1 MGVLQAMALR
11 IGFAYNEKPAEEE
24 EPPSIASHDRFAE
37 WDDPTT
43 IAAVAHALGLAG
55 TVLPLEADEDFP
67 HRLRDARPDIVF
79 NIAEGLHGPNR
90 EAHVPAI
97 CEFYGIPYTGS
108 DPLTLALGLDKERT
122 KEVLAARGIRTPRWT
137 VAGGSAG
144 GLNGRRLRFPVIV
157 KPLFEGSSKGIDSG
171 SLRWDRKSTLE
182 RVRWVVEG
190 YDQPALV
197 EEFLPGREF
206 TVAVLG
212 NGPGARVLP
221 PVEIRFDSLP
231 EGAPPLYGWEAKWVW
246 DTPEAPL
253 SIFECPAPLDA
264 GLLAAIENATLGA
277 YHALGCRDWARI
289 DLRLDAAG
297 EPHVL
302 EVNALPGILPDPR
315 QNSCFPKAARAAGL
329 GYEEMILAVLDAGL
343 RRLGM
348 GGVGMPTGRGRAGV
362 AGLGPTLGLPEIG
375 AAVAPPQFGAIVDSL
390 ELGATGAPPAG
401 GGATTTGSTAS

>member
-1 MGVLQAMALR
+1 MALR

-24 EPPSIASHDRFAE
+24 EPPSSASHDRFAE

-43 IAAVAHALGLAG
+43 IAAVARALGLAG
-55 TVLPLEADEDFP
+55 TVIPLEADQEFP
-67 HRLRDARPDIVF
+67 ARLREVRPDIVF
-79 NIAEGLHGPNR
+79 NIAEGLNGPNR

-137 VAGGSAG
+137 VAGGLAG
-144 GLNGRRLRFPVIV
+144 RLNGRRLRFPVMV

-182 RVRWVVEG
+182 RICWVVEG
-190 YDQPALV
+190 YGQPALV

-212 NGPGARVLP
+212 NGPEARILP

-231 EGAPPLYGWEAKWVW
+231 EGAPALYGWEAKWVW

-253 SIFECPAPLDA
+253 SIFECPAPVDA
-264 GLLAAIENATLGA
+264 RLLEALEKATLGA
-277 YHALGCRDWARI
+277 FHALGCRDWARI
-289 DLRLDAAG
+289 DLRLDATG

-302 EVNALPGILPDPR
+302 EVNPLPGILPDPR

-348 GGVGMPTGRGRAGV
+348 IGVEKV
-362 AGLGPTLGLPEIG
+362 A
-375 AAVAPPQFGAIVDSL
+375 
-390 ELGATGAPPAG
+390 
-401 GGATTTGSTAS
+401 GGATSAEAERISPWQAPSAPVAAGSVTPYQGPDALAAAGSVAP

>member
-1 MGVLQAMALR
+1 MTLR

-24 EPPSIASHDRFAE
+24 EPPSSASHDRFAE

-55 TVLPLEADEDFP
+55 IVIPLEADEEFP
-67 HRLRDARPDIVF
+67 ARLREARPDIVF
-79 NIAEGLHGPNR
+79 NMAEGLDGPNR

-137 VAGGSAG
+137 VAGGTAG
-144 GLNGRRLRFPVIV
+144 SLNGRRLRFPVIV
-157 KPLFEGSSKGIDSG
+157 KPLYEGSSKGIDSG
-171 SLRWDRKSTLE
+171 SLVRDRKSALE

-190 YDQPALV
+190 YGQPALV

-212 NGPGARVLP
+212 NGLEARILP

-231 EGAPPLYGWEAKWVW
+231 EGAPALYGWEAKWLW

-253 SIFECPAPLDA
+253 SIFECPAPVDD
-264 GLLAAIENATLGA
+264 GLLAALEKAALGA
-277 YHALGCRDWARI
+277 FHALGCRDWARI
-289 DLRLDAAG
+289 DLRLDATG

-302 EVNALPGILPDPR
+302 ELNPLPGILPDPR

-329 GYEEMILAVLDAGL
+329 GYDEMILAVLDSAL

-348 GGVGMPTGRGRAGV
+348 GGADLPAAAALAEDGPPVEAAGKAAANVPVAAAPGR
-362 AGLGPTLGLPEIG
+362 
-375 AAVAPPQFGAIVDSL
+375 VAP
-390 ELGATGAPPAG
+390 
-401 GGATTTGSTAS
+401 

>member
-1 MGVLQAMALR
+1 MGVHQAMALR

-24 EPPSIASHDRFAE
+24 EPPSSASHDRFAE

-43 IAAVAHALGLAG
+43 IAAVAHALSLAG
-55 TVLPLEADEDFP
+55 MVIPLEADEEFP
-67 HRLRDARPDIVF
+67 ARLRETRPDIVF
-79 NIAEGLHGPNR
+79 NIAEGLNGPNR

-137 VAGGSAG
+137 VAGGASG
-144 GLNGRRLRFPVIV
+144 SLNGRRLRFPVIV

-190 YDQPALV
+190 YGQPALV

-212 NGPGARVLP
+212 NGDEARILP

-231 EGAPPLYGWEAKWVW
+231 EGAPALYGWEAKWVW

-253 SIFECPAPLDA
+253 SIFECPAQVDPD
-264 GLLAAIENATLGA
+264 LLAALEKATLGA

-289 DLRLDAAG
+289 DLRLDATG

-302 EVNALPGILPDPR
+302 ELNALPGILPDPR

-329 GYEEMILAVLDAGL
+329 GYEEMILAVLDTGL

-348 GGVGMPTGRGRAGV
+348 GGVGAAGG
-362 AGLGPTLGLPEIG
+362 AGETAAAAGGMSAAPGAERTAPGPGP
-375 AAVAPPQFGAIVDSL
+375 
-390 ELGATGAPPAG
+390 GAPTEAG
-401 GGATTTGSTAS
+401 SVAE

>member
-1 MGVLQAMALR
+1 MGIMQAMALR
-11 IGFAYNEKPAEEE
+11 IGFAFNEKPAEEE
-24 EPPSIASHDRFAE
+24 EPPSSASHDCFAE

-55 TVLPLEADEDFP
+55 TVIPLEANEDFP
-67 HRLRDARPDIVF
+67 VRLRDARPAIVF
-79 NIAEGLHGPNR
+79 NMAEGLHGPNR

-97 CEFYGIPYTGS
+97 CEFHGIPYTGS
-108 DPLTLALGLDKERT
+108 DPLTLTLGLDKERT
-122 KEVLAARGIRTPRWT
+122 KEVLTARGIRTPRWT
-137 VAGGSAG
+137 VAGGAAA

-171 SLRWDRKSTLE
+171 SLRWDRKTTLG
-182 RVRWVVEG
+182 RVRWVVEE

-212 NGPGARVLP
+212 NGFEARVLP

-231 EGAPPLYGWEAKWVW
+231 EGAPALYGWEAKWVW

-253 SIFECPAPLDA
+253 SIFECPAQVDA
-264 GLLAAIENATLGA
+264 GLLAVLGKTTLGA
-277 YHALGCRDWARI
+277 YHALGCRDWARV
-289 DLRLDAAG
+289 DLRLDAG
-297 EPHVL
+297 GTPHVL
-302 EVNALPGILPDPR
+302 EVNPLPGILPDPR

-329 GYEEMILAVLDAGL
+329 TYDEMILAVLDTAM

-348 GGVGMPTGRGRAGV
+348 GSVGMPAARVARGF
-362 AGLGPTLGLPEIG
+362 PEIG
-375 AAVAPPQFGAIVDSL
+375 TAPAFDAEAVLANAGTAAP
-390 ELGATGAPPAG
+390 
-401 GGATTTGSTAS
+401 